1 MPPARPGSSPNAP
14 APHVRP
20 GATHVRPSA
29 PAPHVRPGATLATT
43 AAATALTTVAYSAP
57 TASLAATAQAAHLGA
72 SGRTWILT
80 GTLVGISALLLT
92 AGSAADDHGRK
103 RVFTFGVLL
112 FAAAETLA
120 ALAPG
125 GAVYLAAR
133 VLLGLAS
140 AAVLAPALGL
150 ISHAHPHGPERIRAL
165 GVWGAAVGLGIAI
178 GPVYGALVQQWA
190 GWRAVSGGI
199 AAVSAVVA
207 VCSAMLLTES
217 RAERPRALD
226 PYGVLTLAAGTSC
239 LIAGLAEG
247 RSGWGR
253 PAVTVLLAGGV
264 LLLAAFAAVEAR
276 VREPM
281 LDLAL
286 FRSPGFIAATG
297 GALFTGLSLVGFMSY
312 LPTLLQG
319 VLGLSGL
326 AAGGVLA
333 LWSGLSVV
341 SALQA
346 RRLAARLSATAQVA
360 LGLLVC
366 GVGTAGLYGLSP
378 GSSWLRLAPG
388 LAVAGIGSGVLN
400 AALARLAVGSVPAHR
415 AAMGSGANSTSR
427 YLGSA
432 LGVAVTV
439 AVAGSARPSGPGPDA
454 ASRALAAGTDRAVLV
469 AAALC
474 LVGALLALVAR
485 TAEARAGTEPA
496 AAPPAREPTPVR

>member
-1 MPPARPGSSPNAP
+1 MSP
-14 APHVRP
+14 APSDSAAAVRP
-20 GATHVRPSA
+20 R
-29 PAPHVRPGATLATT
+29 ATLAIT
-43 AAATALTTVAYSAP
+43 AAATALVTVAYTAP

-72 SGRTWILT
+72 AGRTWILT

-103 RVFTFGVLL
+103 RVFTSGVLL
-112 FAAAETLA
+112 FAAAEALA

-125 GAVYLAAR
+125 GTVYLAAR
-133 VLLGLAS
+133 VLLGIAS

-150 ISHAHPHGPERIRAL
+150 ISHAHPAGPERIRAL
-165 GVWGAAVGLGIAI
+165 GIWGASVGLGIAV

-190 GWRAVSGGI
+190 DWRAVSGGLALAS
-199 AAVSAVVA
+199 AAVAACAAVG
-207 VCSAMLLTES
+207 LTES
-217 RAERPRALD
+217 RAERPRPLD
-226 PYGVLTLAAGTSC
+226 PYGVLTLAAGTAL

-253 PAVTVLLAGGV
+253 PAVLALLAGGV
-264 LLLAAFAAVEAR
+264 VLLTAFALVEAT

-281 LDLAL
+281 LDLSL
-286 FRSPGFIAATG
+286 FRNPGFIAATG

-333 LWSGLSVV
+333 LWSGLSVIA
-341 SALQA
+341 ALQA
-346 RRLAARLSATAQVA
+346 RRLAAHLSATTQVA
-360 LGLLVC
+360 LGLLIC
-366 GVGTAGLYGLSP
+366 GLGEAGLYGLTP

-388 LAVAGIGSGVLN
+388 LAVAGVGSGVLN
-400 AALARLAVGSVPAHR
+400 AALARLAVSSVPAHR
-415 AAMGSGANSTSR
+415 AAMGSGANNTSR
-427 YLGSA
+427 YIGSA

-439 AVAGSARPSGPGPDA
+439 AVAGTPGPATTADT
-454 ASRALAAGTDRAVLV
+454 LATGTDHAVLV

-474 LVGALLALVAR
+474 LLGAALTLTTR
-485 TAEARAGTEPA
+485 TAPA
-496 AAPPAREPTPVR
+496 PHPASTR

>member
-1 MPPARPGSSPNAP
+1 MPLAPTTSPPDGHVAP
-14 APHVRP
+14 AHR
-20 GATHVRPSA
+20 
-29 PAPHVRPGATLATT
+29 VRPGATLATT
-43 AAATALTTVAYSAP
+43 AAATALTTVAYTAP
-57 TASLAATAQAAHLGA
+57 TASLAATAQAAHLDA
-72 SGRTWILT
+72 AGRTWILT

-92 AGSAADDHGRK
+92 AGSLADDHGRK
-103 RVFTFGVLL
+103 RVFTIGVLL
-112 FAAAETLA
+112 LAAAEALA
-120 ALAPG
+120 ALTPG
-125 GAVYLAAR
+125 GAVYLTAR
-133 VLLGLAS
+133 VLLGVAS

-150 ISHAHPHGPERIRAL
+150 ISHAHPTGPERIRAL
-165 GVWGAAVGLGIAI
+165 GVWGAAVGLGIAV

-190 GWRAVSGGI
+190 GWRAVSAGI
-199 AAVSAVVA
+199 AVASAVVA
-207 VCSAMLLTES
+207 ACAVTALTES

-226 PYGVLTLAAGTSC
+226 PYGVLALAAGTSL

-247 RSGWGR
+247 RTGWTQPVVPALLVSG
-253 PAVTVLLAGGV
+253 A

-276 VREPM
+276 TAEPM

-286 FRSPGFIAATG
+286 FRSPGFLAATG

-319 VLGLSGL
+319 VLGLSGP

-346 RRLAARLSATAQVA
+346 RRLAAHLSATAQVA

-366 GVGTAGLYGLSP
+366 GVGELGLYGLTP
-378 GSSWLRLAPG
+378 DSSWLRPAPG

-415 AAMGSGANSTSR
+415 AAMGSGANNTAR

-439 AVAGSARPSGPGPDA
+439 AVTGSARPGAPGPDA
-454 ASRALAAGTDRAVLV
+454 AARALAAGADRAVLV

-474 LVGALLALVAR
+474 LAGALLALAAR
-485 TAEARAGTEPA
+485 TAERRA
-496 AAPPAREPTPVR
+496 AARPETAADAEAAAEAEATGPSRKSAPTR

>member
-1 MPPARPGSSPNAP
+1 
-14 APHVRP
+14 
-20 GATHVRPSA
+20 
-29 PAPHVRPGATLATT
+29 PGATLAVT
-43 AAATALTTVAYSAP
+43 AAATALVTVAYTAP

-72 SGRTWILT
+72 TGRTWILT

-112 FAAAETLA
+112 FAASEALA
-120 ALAPG
+120 ALAPV

-133 VLLGLAS
+133 VLLGVAS

-150 ISHAHPHGPERIRAL
+150 VSHAHPPGPARIRAL
-165 GVWGAAVGLGIAI
+165 GIWGAAIGLGIAV
-178 GPVYGALVQQWA
+178 GPVYGALVEQWA
-190 GWRAVSGGI
+190 GWRAVGGGLAVAS
-199 AAVSAVVA
+199 AAVAA
-207 VCSAMLLTES
+207 CAARYLTES

-226 PYGVLTLAAGTSC
+226 PYGVLTLAAGTSL

-247 RSGWGR
+247 RGGWGR
-253 PAVTVLLAGGV
+253 PVVVALLVGGM
-264 LLLAAFAAVEAR
+264 LLLATFAAVEAK

-333 LWSGLSVV
+333 LWSGLSVI

-346 RRLAARLSATAQVA
+346 RRLATRLSATAQVA

-366 GVGTAGLYGLSP
+366 GLGEAGLYGLTP

-400 AALARLAVGSVPAHR
+400 AALARLAVSSVPAHR
-415 AAMGSGANSTSR
+415 AAMGSGANNTSR
-427 YLGSA
+427 YIGSA
-432 LGVAVTV
+432 LGVAITV
-439 AVAGSARPSGPGPDA
+439 AVAGSARATAPSPSA
-454 ASRALAAGTDRAVLV
+454 AADALATGTGRAILV

-474 LVGALLALVAR
+474 FVGAVLALA
-485 TAEARAGTEPA
+485 ARAAESRTEPA
-496 AAPPAREPTPVR
+496 PGPTAASQEHASAR

>member
-1 MPPARPGSSPNAP
+1 MSPAPPGSATP
-14 APHVRP
+14 VRP
-20 GATHVRPSA
+20 R
-29 PAPHVRPGATLATT
+29 ATLAVT
-43 AAATALTTVAYSAP
+43 AAATALVTVAYTAP

-103 RVFTFGVLL
+103 RVFTVGVLL
-112 FAAAETLA
+112 FATAEALA

-125 GAVYLAAR
+125 ATVYLAAR
-133 VLLGLAS
+133 VLLGVAS
-140 AAVLAPALGL
+140 AAILAPALGL
-150 ISHAHPHGPERIRAL
+150 ISHAHPAGPERIRAL
-165 GVWGAAVGLGIAI
+165 GIWGAAVGLGIAV

-190 GWRAVSGGI
+190 DWRAVGGGLAVLS
-199 AAVSAVVA
+199 AAVAACAA
-207 VCSAMLLTES
+207 VCLTES

-226 PYGVLTLAAGTSC
+226 PYGVLTLAAGTTL

-253 PAVTVLLAGGV
+253 PVVVTLLVGGV
-264 LLLAAFAAVEAR
+264 VLLAAFVAVEAT

-341 SALQA
+341 AALQA
-346 RRLAARLSATAQVA
+346 RRLATHLSAAAQVA
-360 LGLLVC
+360 LGLLIC
-366 GVGTAGLYGLSP
+366 GLGEAGLYGLTP

-388 LAVAGIGSGVLN
+388 LAVAGLGSGVLN
-400 AALARLAVGSVPAHR
+400 AALARLAVSSVPAHR
-415 AAMGSGANSTSR
+415 AAMGSGANNTSR

-439 AVAGSARPSGPGPDA
+439 AVAGSAHPATAGPEA
-454 ASRALAAGTDRAVLV
+454 AAHALATGTDRAVLV
-469 AAALC
+469 AAVLC
-474 LVGALLALVAR
+474 LIGAALTLAAR
-485 TAEARAGTEPA
+485 RADPTPQPTPPTREPA
-496 AAPPAREPTPVR
+496 TTR

>member
-1 MPPARPGSSPNAP
+1 MSPAPPAAP
-14 APHVRP
+14 APPVRSVRP
-20 GATHVRPSA
+20 
-29 PAPHVRPGATLATT
+29 VRPGATLAVT
-43 AAATALTTVAYSAP
+43 AAATALVTVAYTAP

-112 FAAAETLA
+112 FAVAEALA

-133 VLLGLAS
+133 VLLGVAS

-150 ISHAHPHGPERIRAL
+150 ISHAHPAGPERIRAL
-165 GVWGAAVGLGIAI
+165 GIWGAAVGLGIAV

-190 GWRAVSGGI
+190 GWRAVGGGLAVVS
-199 AAVSAVVA
+199 AAVAA
-207 VCSAMLLTES
+207 CAAAYLTES

-226 PYGVLTLAAGTSC
+226 PYGVLTLAAGTTL

-253 PAVTVLLAGGV
+253 PSVVVLLVGGV
-264 LLLAAFAAVEAR
+264 ALLAAFAVVEAR

-286 FRSPGFIAATG
+286 FRNPGFIAATG

-341 SALQA
+341 AALQA
-346 RRLAARLSATAQVA
+346 RRLAAHLAATTQVA

-366 GVGTAGLYGLSP
+366 GLGEAGLYGLTP

-388 LAVAGIGSGVLN
+388 LAVAGLGSGVLN
-400 AALARLAVGSVPAHR
+400 AALARLAVSSVPAHR
-415 AAMGSGANSTSR
+415 AAMGSGANNTSR

-439 AVAGSARPSGPGPDA
+439 TVATSAHPHTPDPEA
-454 ASRALAAGTDRAVLV
+454 TARALATGTDRAVLV
-469 AAALC
+469 AATLC
-474 LVGALLALVAR
+474 LLGATLALAAHRAAR
-485 TAEARAGTEPA
+485 H
-496 AAPPAREPTPVR
+496 PTPAPAQ

>member
-1 MPPARPGSSPNAP
+1 MSPAPPGSTP
-14 APHVRP
+14 APV
-20 GATHVRPSA
+20 AAS
-29 PAPHVRPGATLATT
+29 VRPGATLAVT
-43 AAATALTTVAYSAP
+43 AAATALVTVAYTAP
-57 TASLAATAQAAHLGA
+57 TASLAATAQAAQLGA

-103 RVFTFGVLL
+103 RVFTFGMAL
-112 FAAAETLA
+112 FAAAEALA

-125 GAVYLAAR
+125 GAVYLTAR
-133 VLLGLAS
+133 VLLGIAS

-150 ISHAHPHGPERIRAL
+150 ISHAHPPAPARIRAL
-165 GVWGAAVGLGIAI
+165 GIWGAAVGLGIAV
-178 GPVYGALVQQWA
+178 GPVYGALVRQCA
-190 GWRAVSGGI
+190 GWRAVGGGLAVSS
-199 AAVSAVVA
+199 AAVAA
-207 VCSAMLLTES
+207 CAAAYLTES
-217 RAERPRALD
+217 RAEEPRALD
-226 PYGVLTLAAGTSC
+226 PYGVLTLAAGTSL

-253 PAVTVLLAGGV
+253 PVVVALLAAGV
-264 LLLAAFAAVEAR
+264 LLLAAFAVVEAK

-281 LDLAL
+281 LDLSL

-326 AAGGVLA
+326 AASGVLA

-346 RRLAARLSATAQVA
+346 RRLATRLSATAQVA

-366 GVGTAGLYGLSP
+366 GLGEAGLYGLTPDSP
-378 GSSWLRLAPG
+378 WLRLAPG

-400 AALARLAVGSVPAHR
+400 AALARLAVSSVPAHR
-415 AAMGSGANSTSR
+415 TAMGSGANNTSR

-432 LGVAVTV
+432 LGVAVTI
-439 AVAGSARPSGPGPDA
+439 AVAGSARATGPGPEA
-454 ASRALAAGTDRAVLV
+454 AARALATGTDRAVLV

-474 LVGALLALVAR
+474 LVGAVLALAAR
-485 TAEARAGTEPA
+485 GAESRAEAGTEPEPA
-496 AAPPAREPTPVR
+496 APAREHATTR

>member
-1 MPPARPGSSPNAP
+1 MPPAPPGSSPASSP
-14 APHVRP
+14 TTPTTP
-20 GATHVRPSA
+20 GPR
-29 PAPHVRPGATLATT
+29 VRPGATLATT
-43 AAATALTTVAYSAP
+43 AAATALTTVAYTAP

-112 FAAAETLA
+112 FAAAEALA

-125 GAVYLAAR
+125 GAVYLASR
-133 VLLGLAS
+133 VLLGAAS

-150 ISHAHPHGPERIRAL
+150 ISHAHPPGPGRIRAL
-165 GVWGAAVGLGIAI
+165 GIWGAAVGLGIAI

-199 AAVSAVVA
+199 AVAAAVVA
-207 VCSAMLLTES
+207 GCAAGVLTES

-247 RSGWGR
+247 RGGWGQ
-253 PAVTVLLAGGV
+253 PAVVALLAGGV
-264 LLLAAFAAVEAR
+264 LLLAAFAVVEAK

-297 GALFTGLSLVGFMSY
+297 GALFTGLALVGFMSY

-319 VLGLSGL
+319 VLGLSGP
-326 AAGGVLA
+326 AAAGVLA

-346 RRLAARLSATAQVA
+346 RHLATRLPATAQVA

-366 GVGTAGLYGLSP
+366 GTGEAALYGLTP

-388 LAVAGIGSGVLN
+388 LAVAGIGSGILN
-400 AALARLAVGSVPAHR
+400 AALARLAVSSVPAHR
-415 AAMGSGANSTSR
+415 AAMGSGANNTSR

-432 LGVAVTV
+432 LGVALTVTV
-439 AVAGSARPSGPGPDA
+439 TGSPHPTAHT
-454 ASRALAAGTDRAVLV
+454 LAAGTDRATLT

-474 LVGALLALVAR
+474 LLGALLALAAHTTESR
-485 TAEARAGTEPA
+485 TTHPTPA
-496 AAPPAREPTPVR
+496 PDPTPVP

>member
-1 MPPARPGSSPNAP
+1 MLSETKVHSPDLRVRPPEGTPCPPHHPAPPHPSRSPRPSHPPGRSAPAPPWPSRRPRPPWSPSPTPPPPPPSPPPPRPPTWAPRAAPGSSPA
-14 APHVRP
+14 RWS
-20 GATHVRPSA
+20 SA
-29 PAPHVRPGATLATT
+29 
-43 AAATALTTVAYSAP
+43 
-57 TASLAATAQAAHLGA
+57 
-72 SGRTWILT
+72 
-80 GTLVGISALLLT
+80 ALLLT

-103 RVFTFGVLL
+103 RVFTLGVLL
-112 FAAAETLA
+112 FATAEALA

-125 GAVYLAAR
+125 GTVYLAAR
-133 VLLGLAS
+133 VLLGVAS

-150 ISHAHPHGPERIRAL
+150 ISHAHPAGPERIRAL
-165 GVWGAAVGLGIAI
+165 GIWGASVGLGIAV
-178 GPVYGALVQQWA
+178 GPVYGALVQQWV
-190 GWRAVSGGI
+190 GWRAVGGGLAVVS
-199 AAVSAVVA
+199 AAVAGCAVVG
-207 VCSAMLLTES
+207 LTES

-226 PYGVLTLAAGTSC
+226 PYGVLTLAAGTSL

-247 RSGWGR
+247 RGGWGR
-253 PAVTVLLAGGV
+253 PVVVALLAAGVVLLAGFV
-264 LLLAAFAAVEAR
+264 AVEAK

-286 FRSPGFIAATG
+286 FRDPGFVAATG

-341 SALQA
+341 AALQA
-346 RRLAARLSATAQVA
+346 RRLAAHLSATAQVS
-360 LGLLVC
+360 LGLLIC
-366 GVGTAGLYGLSP
+366 GLGEAGLYGLTP

-400 AALARLAVGSVPAHR
+400 AALARLAVSSVPAHR
-415 AAMGSGANSTSR
+415 AAMGSGANNTSR
-427 YLGSA
+427 YIGSA

-439 AVAGSARPSGPGPDA
+439 AVAGSAHTVGPAGPA
-454 ASRALAAGTDRAVLV
+454 AAALATGTDRAVLV

-474 LVGALLALVAR
+474 LLGAALALAAR
-485 TAEARAGTEPA
+485 TAESRTAPA
-496 AAPPAREPTPVR
+496 APTP

>member
-1 MPPARPGSSPNAP
+1 MPPAPPPGSATATATP
-14 APHVRP
+14 A
-20 GATHVRPSA
+20 
-29 PAPHVRPGATLATT
+29 VRPGATLAVT
-43 AAATALTTVAYSAP
+43 ATATALTTVAYTAP

-80 GTLVGISALLLT
+80 GALVGISALLLT
-92 AGSAADDHGRK
+92 AGSVADDHGRK

-112 FAAAETLA
+112 FAAAEALA

-133 VLLGLAS
+133 VLLGVAS

-150 ISHAHPHGPERIRAL
+150 ISHAHPPGPGRIRAL
-165 GVWGAAVGLGIAI
+165 GIWGAAVGLGIAV
-178 GPVYGALVQQWA
+178 GPVYGALVQQWF
-190 GWRAVSGGI
+190 GWRAVSGGLAVVS
-199 AAVSAVVA
+199 AAVTAWA
-207 VCSAMLLTES
+207 AACLTES

-226 PYGVLTLAAGTSC
+226 PYGVLTLTTGTSL

-253 PAVTVLLAGGV
+253 PVVVALLAGGV
-264 LLLAAFAAVEAR
+264 VLLAAFTLIEAK

-281 LDLAL
+281 LDLSL
-286 FRSPGFIAATG
+286 FRSPGFTAATG

-333 LWSGLSVV
+333 LWSGLSVL

-346 RRLAARLSATAQVA
+346 RRLATRLSATSQVA

-366 GVGTAGLYGLSP
+366 GLGEGGLYGLTP
-378 GSSWLRLAPG
+378 DSSWLRLAPG

-400 AALARLAVGSVPAHR
+400 AALARLAVSSVPAHR
-415 AAMGSGANSTSR
+415 AAMGSGANNTSR
-427 YLGSA
+427 YIGSA

-439 AVAGSARPSGPGPDA
+439 AVAGSARPTTLGPA
-454 ASRALAAGTDRAVLV
+454 AAAHALATGTDRAVLV

-474 LVGALLALVAR
+474 LIGAALALAAR
-485 TAEARAGTEPA
+485 TAESH
-496 AAPPAREPTPVR
+496 PTPQPAPTTPTPTPKHATTR

>member
-1 MPPARPGSSPNAP
+1 MPPAPPGSSPVTP
-14 APHVRP
+14 AR
-20 GATHVRPSA
+20 R
-29 PAPHVRPGATLATT
+29 VRPGATLATT
-43 AAATALTTVAYSAP
+43 AAATALTTVAYTAP

-72 SGRTWILT
+72 TGRTWILT

-103 RVFTFGVLL
+103 RVFTFGILL
-112 FAAAETLA
+112 FAAAEALA
-120 ALAPG
+120 ALAPDG
-125 GAVYLAAR
+125 TVYLAAR

-150 ISHAHPHGPERIRAL
+150 ISHAHPPGPGRIRAL
-165 GVWGAAVGLGIAI
+165 GIWGAAVGLGIAI

-207 VCSAMLLTES
+207 ACAAALLTES
-217 RAERPRALD
+217 RAERARALD
-226 PYGVLTLAAGTSC
+226 PYGVLTLAAGTSG

-247 RSGWGR
+247 RDGWAR
-253 PAVTVLLAGGV
+253 PTVVALLGGGL
-264 LLLAAFAAVEAR
+264 LLLAAFVLVEAR

-281 LDLAL
+281 LDLTL
-286 FRSPGFIAATG
+286 FRSPGFLAATG

-312 LPTLLQG
+312 LPTLLQA

-346 RRLAARLSATAQVA
+346 RRLATRLSAAGQVT

-366 GVGTAGLYGLSP
+366 GVGELGLYGLEP

-388 LAVAGIGSGVLN
+388 LAVAGVGSGVLN

-415 AAMGSGANSTSR
+415 AAMGSGANNTSR
-427 YLGSA
+427 YVGSA

-439 AVAGSARPSGPGPDA
+439 AVAGSARPGAPGPA
-454 ASRALAAGTDRAVLV
+454 AAARALAAGTDRAVLV

-474 LVGALLALVAR
+474 LVGALLALAAR
-485 TAEARAGTEPA
+485 TAEARAETETETEPEVETEVA
-496 AAPPAREPTPVR
+496 AARLRSERAAMR

>member
-1 MPPARPGSSPNAP
+1 MSPAPPGSSPASPASPTAP
-14 APHVRP
+14 TAPGPRLRP
-20 GATHVRPSA
+20 A
-29 PAPHVRPGATLATT
+29 ATLATT
-43 AAATALTTVAYSAP
+43 AAATALTTVAYTAP

-72 SGRTWILT
+72 AGRTWILT

-112 FAAAETLA
+112 FTAAEALA

-125 GAVYLAAR
+125 GAVYLASR
-133 VLLGLAS
+133 VLLGVAS

-150 ISHAHPHGPERIRAL
+150 IGHAHPPGPDRIRAL
-165 GVWGAAVGLGIAI
+165 GVWGAAVGLGIAV

-190 GWRAVSGGI
+190 GWRAVGGGI
-199 AAVSAVVA
+199 AAGSAVVA
-207 VCSAMLLTES
+207 GFAVAVLTES

-247 RSGWGR
+247 RDGWGR
-253 PAVTVLLAGGV
+253 PTAVALLTGGV
-264 LLLAAFAAVEAR
+264 LLLAAFAVVEAR
-276 VREPM
+276 AREPM

-286 FRSPGFIAATG
+286 FREPGFVAATG

-319 VLGLSGL
+319 VLGLSGP
-326 AAGGVLA
+326 AAAGVLA

-346 RRLAARLSATAQVA
+346 RRLAARLSATTQVS

-366 GVGTAGLYGLSP
+366 GAGELGLYGLAP
-378 GSSWLRLAPG
+378 GSSWLRLVPG
-388 LAVAGIGSGVLN
+388 LAVAGVGSGVLN
-400 AALARLAVGSVPAHR
+400 AALARLAIGSVPAHR
-415 AAMGSGANSTSR
+415 AAMGSGANNTSR

-439 AVAGSARPSGPGPDA
+439 AVTGSARPGSPGPGA
-454 ASRALAAGTDRAVLV
+454 AARALAAGADRAVLV

-474 LVGALLALVAR
+474 LVGALIALAAR
-485 TAEARAGTEPA
+485 AAEARSGAETDA
-496 AAPPAREPTPVR
+496 ARPARRPTALR

>member
-1 MPPARPGSSPNAP
+1 MPPAPIGDSAAP
-14 APHVRP
+14 AP
-20 GATHVRPSA
+20 AAA
-29 PAPHVRPGATLATT
+29 PVRPGATLAVT
-43 AAATALTTVAYSAP
+43 ATATALVTVAYTAP

-80 GTLVGISALLLT
+80 GTLVGVSALLLT

-103 RVFTFGVLL
+103 RVFTLGTAL
-112 FAAAETLA
+112 FAAAEALA

-133 VLLGLAS
+133 VLLGIAS

-150 ISHAHPHGPERIRAL
+150 ISHAHPPGPARVRAL
-165 GVWGAAVGLGIAI
+165 GIWGAAVGLGIAV
-178 GPVYGALVQQWA
+178 GPLYGALVQQWA
-190 GWRAVSGGI
+190 GWRAVGGGL
-199 AAVSAVVA
+199 ALVSAAVA
-207 VCSAMLLTES
+207 VCAAGYLTES
-217 RAERPRALD
+217 KADRPHALD
-226 PYGVLTLAAGTSC
+226 PYGVLTLAAGTSL

-253 PAVTVLLAGGV
+253 PVVVALLAGGV

-276 VREPM
+276 GREPM

-286 FRSPGFIAATG
+286 FRSPGFVAATG

-319 VLGLSGL
+319 VLGLSGP
-326 AAGGVLA
+326 AAAGVLA
-333 LWSGLSVV
+333 LWSGLSVL
-341 SALQA
+341 SALHA
-346 RRLAARLSATAQVA
+346 RRLATHLSATTLVA

-366 GVGTAGLYGLSP
+366 GLGEAGLYGLTP

-400 AALARLAVGSVPAHR
+400 AALARLAVSSVPARR
-415 AAMGSGANSTSR
+415 AAMGSGANSTAR

-432 LGVAVTV
+432 LGVAVTIG
-439 AVAGSARPSGPGPDA
+439 VAGSARAAGPGSEA
-454 ASRALAAGTDRAVLV
+454 AARALATGTDRAVLV

-474 LVGALLALVAR
+474 LLGAALALAAR
-485 TAEARAGTEPA
+485 RAESGTREVTPARAGQEPA
-496 AAPPAREPTPVR
+496 APALDHTARR

>member
-1 MPPARPGSSPNAP
+1 MSPAPTGSSPA
-14 APHVRP
+14 
-20 GATHVRPSA
+20 PSA
-29 PAPHVRPGATLATT
+29 VSVRPGATLAVT
-43 AAATALTTVAYSAP
+43 AAATALVTVAYTAP
-57 TASLAATAQAAHLGA
+57 TASLAATARAAHLGA

-103 RVFTFGVLL
+103 RVFTFGVAL
-112 FAAAETLA
+112 FAAAEALA

-133 VLLGLAS
+133 VLLGIAS

-150 ISHAHPHGPERIRAL
+150 ISHAHPPGPARIRAL
-165 GVWGAAVGLGIAI
+165 GIWGAAVGLGIAV

-190 GWRAVSGGI
+190 GWRTVGGGLAVVS
-199 AAVSAVVA
+199 AAVAACAAVY
-207 VCSAMLLTES
+207 LTES

-226 PYGVLTLAAGTSC
+226 PYGVLTLAVGTSV

-247 RSGWGR
+247 RGGWGR
-253 PAVTVLLAGGV
+253 PVVAALLAGGA
-264 LLLAAFAAVEAR
+264 LLLAAFAVVEAK

-346 RRLAARLSATAQVA
+346 RRLAAHLPATAQVA

-366 GVGTAGLYGLSP
+366 GLGEAGLYGLTP

-400 AALARLAVGSVPAHR
+400 AALARLAVSSVPAHR
-415 AAMGSGANSTSR
+415 AAMGSGANNTSR

-439 AVAGSARPSGPGPDA
+439 AVAGSARAAAPGPEA
-454 ASRALAAGTDRAVLV
+454 AARALATGTDRAVLV

-474 LVGALLALVAR
+474 LIGAVLAVAAR
-485 TAEARAGTEPA
+485 RAEARDKTLAEAEPTA
-496 AAPPAREPTPVR
+496 PAREHAATR

>member
-1 MPPARPGSSPNAP
+1 MSPAPPGSSPVTAP
-14 APHVRP
+14 A
-20 GATHVRPSA
+20 
-29 PAPHVRPGATLATT
+29 RPGATLAAT
-43 AAATALTTVAYSAP
+43 AAATALVTVAYTAP

-72 SGRTWILT
+72 TGRTWILT

-112 FAAAETLA
+112 FAAAEALA

-133 VLLGLAS
+133 VLLGVAS

-150 ISHAHPHGPERIRAL
+150 ISHAHPPGPGRIRAL
-165 GVWGAAVGLGIAI
+165 GVWGAAVGLGIAV
-178 GPVYGALVQQWA
+178 GPVYGALVGQWA

-199 AAVSAVVA
+199 AVVSAAVA
-207 VCSAMLLTES
+207 AYAAAVLTES

-247 RSGWGR
+247 RGGWGR
-253 PAVTVLLAGGV
+253 PVAVALLALGV
-264 LLLAAFAAVEAR
+264 LLLALFGLVEAKT
-276 VREPM
+276 REPM

-286 FRSPGFIAATG
+286 FRSPGFVAATG

-333 LWSGLSVV
+333 LWSGLSVL

-346 RRLAARLSATAQVA
+346 RRLAAHLSATTQVA
-360 LGLLVC
+360 VGLAVC
-366 GVGTAGLYGLSP
+366 GLGEAGLYGLAP
-378 GSSWLRLAPG
+378 GSGWLRLAPG
-388 LAVAGIGSGVLN
+388 LAVAGVGSGVLN
-400 AALARLAVGSVPAHR
+400 AALARLAVSSVPAHR
-415 AAMGSGANSTSR
+415 AAMGSGANNTSR

-439 AVAGSARPSGPGPDA
+439 AVAGSARPGGPGREA
-454 ASRALAAGTDRAVLV
+454 AARALAAGTDRAVLV

-474 LVGALLALVAR
+474 LVGALLALAAR
-485 TAEARAGTEPA
+485 TAEVRGAEARAAEARGGCAPETTPA
-496 AAPPAREPTPVR
+496 GERVATR

>member
-1 MPPARPGSSPNAP
+1 MPPAPPG
-14 APHVRP
+14 
-20 GATHVRPSA
+20 SA
-29 PAPHVRPGATLATT
+29 PASPAPAAVSAPTTAPVRPGATLAVT
-43 AAATALTTVAYSAP
+43 AAATALVTVAYTAP
-57 TASLAATAQAAHLGA
+57 TAALAATAQAAHLGA

-112 FAAAETLA
+112 FAAAEALA

-133 VLLGLAS
+133 VLLGVAS

-150 ISHAHPHGPERIRAL
+150 ISHAHPAGPGRIRAL
-165 GVWGAAVGLGIAI
+165 GIWGAAVGLGIAV

-190 GWRAVSGGI
+190 GWRAVNGGLAVVS
-199 AAVSAVVA
+199 AAVAGCA
-207 VCSAMLLTES
+207 AACLTES
-217 RAERPRALD
+217 RADRPRALD
-226 PYGVLTLAAGTSC
+226 PYGVLTLTTGTSL

-247 RSGWGR
+247 RSGWAR
-253 PAVTVLLAGGV
+253 PIVAALLVGGV
-264 LLLAAFAAVEAR
+264 VLLAAFAVVEAK

-341 SALQA
+341 AALQA
-346 RRLAARLSATAQVA
+346 RRLAAHLSATTQVA
-360 LGLLVC
+360 IGLLIC
-366 GVGTAGLYGLSP
+366 GLGEAGLYGLTP

-400 AALARLAVGSVPAHR
+400 AALARLAVSSVPAHR
-415 AAMGSGANSTSR
+415 AAMGSGANNTSR

-439 AVAGSARPSGPGPDA
+439 AVAGSARPTTPGPEA
-454 ASRALAAGTDRAVLV
+454 AAHALATGTDRATLV

-474 LVGALLALVAR
+474 LAGAALALAAR
-485 TAEARAGTEPA
+485 SAESRT
-496 AAPPAREPTPVR
+496 TPEHTTTR